1 MKTFARGAFAA
12 LIIAAGATLIPFAD
26 ASARGCRGD
35 KEGEAR
41 VPGVGPDA
49 MYAATR
55 DAIGDWKREVL
66 ERCGVHARW
75 ATAQDREIRCKVKR
89 GDITKCEVEATP
101 AL

>member
-12 LIIAAGATLIPFAD
+12 LIIVAGTALIPFAD

-49 MYAATR
+49 MHAATGA
-55 DAIGDWKREVL
+55 AIADWKVAVL
-66 ERCGVHARW
+66 ERCGVHASW
-75 ATAQDREIRCKVKR
+75 ATAQDREIRCKEKR
-89 GDITKCEVEATP
+89 GDITKCKVEATP

>member
-1 MKTFARGAFAA
+1 MTFARVAFAA
-12 LIIAAGATLIPFAD
+12 LIVASGTALIPFAD

-49 MYAATR
+49 MHAATR
-55 DAIGDWKREVL
+55 AAIADWKVAVL
-66 ERCGVHARW
+66 ERCGVHASW
-75 ATAQDREIRCKVKR
+75 STAHDREIRCKEKR
-89 GDITKCEVEATP
+89 GDVTKCEVEATP

>member
-12 LIIAAGATLIPFAD
+12 LIIAAGTTLIPFAD

-35 KEGEAR
+35 KEGDAR

-49 MYAATR
+49 ARDATR
-55 DAIGDWKREVL
+55 AAIADWKVEVL

-75 ATAQDREIRCKVKR
+75 ATAQDREIRCKEKR
-89 GDITKCEVEATP
+89 GEVTKCEVEATP
-101 AL
+101 TL